1 MQSVHITA
9 NVVCWN
15 PGHGEMY
22 MIQHYM
28 IKFVSDLR
36 QVGGLLRFPQP
47 IKLIDITDKL
57 LKVALSTI
65 KQTYALGFDCEELP
79 PTPFVLL
86 QILFG
91 HFECF

>member
-1 MQSVHITA
+1 MQSVHITT

-79 PTPFVLL
+79 PTPLCIAVNTFWP
-86 QILFG
+86 F
-91 HFECF
+91 

>member
-1 MQSVHITA
+1 MQSVHITT

-47 IKLIDITDKL
+47 IKLIDITEKL

-65 KQTYALGFDCEELP
+65 KQTYALGFDCKELP
-79 PTPFVLL
+79 PTPLCIAVNTFWP
-86 QILFG
+86 F
-91 HFECF
+91 